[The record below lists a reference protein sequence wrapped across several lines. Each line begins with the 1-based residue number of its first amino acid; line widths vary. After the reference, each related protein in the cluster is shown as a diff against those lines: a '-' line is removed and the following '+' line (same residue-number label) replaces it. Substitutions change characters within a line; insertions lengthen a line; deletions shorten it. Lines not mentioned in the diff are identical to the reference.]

1 MDQKQKRWLWIS
13 FGFSVVVLIIVLYF
27 TVDAETIEYLRKLD
41 VYYLLIALA
50 AHFAALCCWALRI
63 RFMSRSL
70 GYQIGFLYSLN
81 LVFANMLVASITPSQ
96 AGGEPVRVHELYKK
110 GVKIGDATAIVIT
123 ERILDGIV
131 LGLGGVFFFFVFG
144 SELQRLGSFFS
155 YLIYASWIVITAMV
169 ILFLYSVKR
178 PAFLKRLIHTVSG
191 LFTRKWESKKVEKF
205 TNLVDREVDNF
216 HQTLSD
222 FISHGKGGLMW
233 GFVFT
238 ALFWLGEFSVVSFLL
253 LGLSQP
259 PIFVESVIAQLVIAL
274 IMFIPLTP
282 GASGIAE
289 LSFTS
294 LFSLFVNSS
303 ILGIL
308 VVLWRAI
315 LFYFNILLGVIAGAV
330 IVHREARSP
339 SE

>member
-1 MDQKQKRWLWIS
+1 MDRKQKKWLWLS
-13 FGFSVVVLIIVLYF
+13 FGFSLIVLVVVLYF
-27 TVDAETIEYLRKLD
+27 TVDAETIQYLRELN
-41 VYYLLIALA
+41 VYFLFLALSV
-50 AHFAALCCWALRI
+50 HFASLCCWALRI
-63 RFMSRSL
+63 KFMSRSL
-70 GYQIGFLYSLN
+70 GYQVGFFYSLN

-110 GVKIGDATAIVIT
+110 GVKIGDATAIVVT

-131 LGLGGVFFFFVFG
+131 LGFGGVFFFFVLG
-144 SELQRLGSFFS
+144 SELQRLGSIFS
-155 YLIYASWIVITAMV
+155 YLMYASWIAITAIV
-169 ILFLYSVKR
+169 IIFIYSVKN
-178 PAFLKRLIHTVSG
+178 PEILKRLIHFASG
-191 LFTRKWESKKVEKF
+191 LFTRKWESKKLDHF
-205 TNLVDREVDNF
+205 AQSVDREVDNF

-222 FISHGKGGLMW
+222 FVSHGKGGLVW
-233 GFVFT
+233 GFIFT

-259 PIFVESVIAQLVIAL
+259 PIFVESVIVQLVIAL

-282 GASGIAE
+282 GASGVAE

-294 LFSLFVNSS
+294 LFGLFVNSS

-315 LFYFNILLGVIAGAV
+315 LFYFNILLGVIASIV
-330 IVHREARSP
+330 IVNREARLP
-339 SE
+339 PE